1 MDPWEIDQEFSGPD
15 LVIDSGDAGGAEP
28 TTVVDLSQG
37 DVRIVREG
45 AGPVDELVE

>member
-1 MDPWEIDQEFSGPD
+1 M
-15 LVIDSGDAGGAEP
+15 VIDTGEAGSIVP

-45 AGPVDELVE
+45 AGPIDELMS